1 MYFFHLQTRQ
11 AIEKMPFVELGI
23 TQNELDN
30 LYEELGDDEKVIA
43 ALEDQAV
50 EKNLNFPLKK
60 NVDTVQYELKSAGK
74 AHIDWEPSK
83 V

>member
-1 MYFFHLQTRQ
+1 M
-11 AIEKMPFVELGI
+11 AFVELGM

-30 LYEELGDDEKVIA
+30 LYEELRDDEKVIA

-60 NVDTVQYELKSAGK
+60 SVDTVLYELKSAGTT
-74 AHIDWEPSK
+74 HNDWEPSK

>member
-1 MYFFHLQTRQ
+1 MRKL
-11 AIEKMPFVELGI
+11 
-23 TQNELDN
+23 
-30 LYEELGDDEKVIA
+30 A

-50 EKNLNFPLKK
+50 EKNLNFLLKK